1 MDLRIGP
8 RTLAITLAL
17 VTTVGCCCQGMPLPL
32 LLADDHPP
40 YRNAILQVF
49 GQLKHGRRR
58 HGRGRRKN
66 PTLKPPAD
74 LLVGV
79 VKKLRDAKGNLLEVT
94 SKALHGT
101 KKQIIARI
109 QELGIGYTI
118 NTAHIERLNGTIRS
132 QQQARLGR
140 RTRNV
145 SRLTRLLQYSLWLWR
160 DLYNWTR
167 IHASLGMTPA
177 MILEL
182 TQSVWSVLDYIRH
195 PVHVSD
201 YQLQDW
207 AEQRNSIA
215 KSAIEVCK
223 RE

>member
-1 MDLRIGP
+1 
-8 RTLAITLAL
+8 
-17 VTTVGCCCQGMPLPL
+17 MPLPL
-32 LLADDHPP
+32 LLVDDHPP

-49 GQLKHGRRR
+49 GHIKHGRRR
-58 HGRGRRKN
+58 QGRGRRKK
-66 PTLKPPAD
+66 PSLKPPPD

-79 VKKLRDAKGNLLEVT
+79 VKKLRDAKGNLLKVS

-109 QELGIGYTI
+109 QALGLGYTI
-118 NTAHIERLNGTIRS
+118 NTAHIERLNGTMRS

-145 SRLTRLLQYSLWLWR
+145 SRLTRLLQFSLWLWR
-160 DLYNWTR
+160 DLYHWTR
-167 IHASLGMTPA
+167 LHASLGPTPA
-177 MILEL
+177 MALEL
-182 TQSVWSVLDYIRH
+182 TQRVWSVWDYIRH

-201 YQLQDW
+201 DQLQEW
-207 AEQRNSIA
+207 AEQRNRIA
-215 KSAIEVCK
+215 ESAIETYK